1 MSMRLRRP
9 LAAFL
14 GTVSLVGGAATLP
27 ASPARS
33 APPPADAQCPPIEPV
48 GDVAAGQAVDGLT
61 VSTGT
66 TPEAFT
72 GTVLGTIA
80 DGIAPGL
87 DMIVV
92 RLTSPEIDRVGG
104 IWEGMS
110 GSPVYGADGRL
121 LGAVSYGLAN
131 GVSPVAGV
139 TPAADMKALLGSGT
153 GPQAAAGQRVH
164 APARLEARM
173 VDGATTAREAGSGL
187 ETLTVPVAVS
197 GLSGARLARASSR
210 LHLGD
215 VRLYRSGPAA
225 TAAPAGAASQ
235 IVAGGNLAASL
246 SYGDF
251 SAVGTGTAT
260 MVCDGVVV
268 GFGHPFDFAGDTSL
282 TMHGADAIYVQED
295 PLGVPFKVSNPT
307 GPVGV
312 VDEDRLA
319 GIEGELG
326 AAPAATL
333 VRTAVTGPGG
343 RSRTGDTRV
352 SVPDFA
358 ATATQ
363 LGFLANLDRVFD
375 HTGKGSAFVHFT
387 VSGHTAGGTPFTVAR
402 ANRYVDN
409 ADLTF
414 AATEEP
420 AAAVEA
426 LVDND
431 FTAVTLDQVR
441 IDASL
446 NDQVRAYRV
455 GKLQVRAKGRW
466 RTVGASSVVRVRHG
480 RRITLRVVLTSRR
493 GVLPAKVVT
502 THLRVPASAA
512 PGETGFVDV
521 GSAGQSAGE
530 DSEDGTV
537 EGDAG
542 SPASFGRLIQAL
554 QSAPRND
561 ELSLSLQL
569 ESDAEGPAVMRRA
582 PVGAV
587 VSGDAQ
593 FTVRVR

>member
-14 GTVSLVGGAATLP
+14 GTVSLAGAAASLP
-27 ASPARS
+27 VSPARS
-33 APPPADAQCPPIEPV
+33 VPPPTDAQCPQIAPITGV
-48 GDVAAGQAVDGLT
+48 TAGQPVDGLT
-61 VSTGT
+61 VSSGT
-66 TPEAFT
+66 TPEPFT

-110 GSPVYGADGRL
+110 GSPVYAADGRL
-121 LGAVSYGLAN
+121 IGAVSYGLAN

-139 TPAADMKALLGSGT
+139 TPAADMQALLTSGT
-153 GPQAAAGQRVH
+153 GARAAAAQRVH
-164 APARLEARM
+164 PSARLRARM
-173 VDGATTAREAGSGL
+173 VGGATTPSEAGSGL
-187 ETLTVPVAVS
+187 DRLTVPVAVS

-295 PLGVPFKVSNPT
+295 PLGVPFKMSNPT

-312 VDEDRLA
+312 IDEDRLA
-319 GIEGELG
+319 GIKGELG
-326 AAPAATL
+326 AAPPATL

-358 ATATQ
+358 STATL

-375 HTGKGSAFVHFT
+375 HTGKGSALVQYT
-387 VSGHTAGGTPFTVAR
+387 VRGHTSAGTPFTVAR
-402 ANRYVDN
+402 ANRYVDT

-414 AATEEP
+414 AASEEP
-420 AAAVEA
+420 ADAVGA

-446 NDQVRAYRV
+446 SDQVRSYRI
-455 GKLQVRAKGRW
+455 GKVQVRVKRGW

-480 RRITLRVVLTSRR
+480 RRITLRVLLTSRR
-493 GVLPAKVVT
+493 GELGTKVLT
-502 THLRVPASAA
+502 THLRVPASASR
-512 PGETGFVDV
+512 GEIGLVDV
-521 GSAGQSAGE
+521 GSAADGSGG

-537 EGDAG
+537 ASDAG
-542 SPASFGRLIQAL
+542 TPGSFGQLVQAL
-554 QSAPRND
+554 QTAPRND

-569 ESDAEGPAVMRRA
+569 ESDQAGPAVARRA
-582 PVGAV
+582 LVGAV